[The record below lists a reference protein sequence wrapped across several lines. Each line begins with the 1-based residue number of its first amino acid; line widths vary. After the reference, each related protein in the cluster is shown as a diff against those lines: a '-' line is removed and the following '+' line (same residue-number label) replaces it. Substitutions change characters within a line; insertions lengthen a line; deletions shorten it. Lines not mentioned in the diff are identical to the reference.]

1 MHAALILQPAV
12 ALMAWTM
19 VMWAWMYA
27 TRIPAMNAARINP
40 DSLATNPGTTLDD
53 LLPAPVQWKAH
64 NYNHLHEAPTL
75 FYAVCFSLQFLGQGE
90 HPVNIGFAWGYV
102 SIRVLHTLVHST
114 FNDVRIRFFLFLLS
128 SVFLV
133 GLVTHAVLG
142 MFRFSHHL

>member
-1 MHAALILQPAV
+1 MYHHGLIAPVIALVCWTLAV
-12 ALMAWTM
+12 MIWLGYERVRNINRLKLSPDAGKFARDLNALM
-19 VMWAWMYA
+19 
-27 TRIPAMNAARINP
+27 P
-40 DSLATNPGTTLDD
+40 DRAKQVSD
-53 LLPAPVQWKAH
+53 
-64 NYNHLHEAPTL
+64 NYMHLMEQPTL

>member
-1 MHAALILQPAV
+1 MYHHGLIAPVIALVCWTLAV
-12 ALMAWTM
+12 MIWLGYERVRNINRLKLSPDAGKFARNLNALM
-19 VMWAWMYA
+19 
-27 TRIPAMNAARINP
+27 P
-40 DSLATNPGTTLDD
+40 DRAKQVSD
-53 LLPAPVQWKAH
+53 
-64 NYNHLHEAPTL
+64 NYMHLMEQPTL

-102 SIRVLHTLVHST
+102 SVRVLHTLVHST

>member
-1 MHAALILQPAV
+1 MYHHGLIAPVIALVCWTLAV
-12 ALMAWTM
+12 MIWLGYERVRNINRLKLSPDAGKFARDLNALM
-19 VMWAWMYA
+19 
-27 TRIPAMNAARINP
+27 P
-40 DSLATNPGTTLDD
+40 DRAKQVSD
-53 LLPAPVQWKAH
+53 
-64 NYNHLHEAPTL
+64 NYMHLMEQPTL

-142 MFRFSHHL
+142 MFRFSLD

>member
-1 MHAALILQPAV
+1 MYHHGLIAPVIALVCWTLAV
-12 ALMAWTM
+12 MIWLGYERVRNINRLKLSPDAGKFARDLNALM
-19 VMWAWMYA
+19 
-27 TRIPAMNAARINP
+27 P
-40 DSLATNPGTTLDD
+40 DRAKQVSD
-53 LLPAPVQWKAH
+53 
-64 NYNHLHEAPTL
+64 NYMHLMEQPTL

-102 SIRVLHTLVHST
+102 TIRVLHTLVHST

>member
-1 MHAALILQPAV
+1 MPDRAKQVSDNYMH
-12 ALMAWTM
+12 LME
-19 VMWAWMYA
+19 
-27 TRIPAMNAARINP
+27 
-40 DSLATNPGTTLDD
+40 
-53 LLPAPVQWKAH
+53 Q
-64 NYNHLHEAPTL
+64 PTL

>member
-1 MHAALILQPAV
+1 MYHHGLIAPVIALVCWTLAV
-12 ALMAWTM
+12 MIWLGYERVRNINRLKLSPDAGKFARGLNALM
-19 VMWAWMYA
+19 
-27 TRIPAMNAARINP
+27 P
-40 DSLATNPGTTLDD
+40 DRAKQVSD
-53 LLPAPVQWKAH
+53 
-64 NYNHLHEAPTL
+64 NYMHLMEQPTL

-128 SVFLV
+128 NVFLV

>member
-1 MHAALILQPAV
+1 MYHHGLIAPVIALVCWTLAV
-12 ALMAWTM
+12 MIWLGYERVRNINRLKLSPDAGKFARDLNALMPD
-19 VMWAWMYA
+19 
-27 TRIPAMNAARINP
+27 RARQVS
-40 DSLATNPGTTLDD
+40 D
-53 LLPAPVQWKAH
+53 
-64 NYNHLHEAPTL
+64 NYMHLMEQPTL

>member
-1 MHAALILQPAV
+1 MYHHGLIAPVIALVCWTLAV
-12 ALMAWTM
+12 MIWLGYERVRNINRLKLSPDAGKFARDLNALM
-19 VMWAWMYA
+19 
-27 TRIPAMNAARINP
+27 P
-40 DSLATNPGTTLDD
+40 DRAKQVSD
-53 LLPAPVQWKAH
+53 
-64 NYNHLHEAPTL
+64 NYMHLMEQPTL
-75 FYAVCFSLQFLGQGE
+75 FYAVCFSLQFLGQSE

>member
-1 MHAALILQPAV
+1 MYHHGLIAPVIALVCWTLAV
-12 ALMAWTM
+12 MIWLGYERVRNINRLKLSPDAGKFARDLNALM
-19 VMWAWMYA
+19 
-27 TRIPAMNAARINP
+27 P
-40 DSLATNPGTTLDD
+40 DRAKQVSD
-53 LLPAPVQWKAH
+53 
-64 NYNHLHEAPTL
+64 NYMHLMEQPTL
-75 FYAVCFSLQFLGQGE
+75 FYAVCFSLQVLGQGE

>member
-1 MHAALILQPAV
+1 MYHHGLIATVIALVCWTLAV
-12 ALMAWTM
+12 MIWLGYERVRNINRLKLSPDAGKFARDLNALM
-19 VMWAWMYA
+19 
-27 TRIPAMNAARINP
+27 P
-40 DSLATNPGTTLDD
+40 DRAKQVSD
-53 LLPAPVQWKAH
+53 
-64 NYNHLHEAPTL
+64 NYMHLMEQPTL

>member
-1 MHAALILQPAV
+1 MYHHGLIAPVIALVCWTLAV
-12 ALMAWTM
+12 MIWLGYERVRNINRLKLSPDAGKFARDLNALM
-19 VMWAWMYA
+19 
-27 TRIPAMNAARINP
+27 P
-40 DSLATNPGTTLDD
+40 DRAKQVSD
-53 LLPAPVQWKAH
+53 
-64 NYNHLHEAPTL
+64 NYMHLMEQPTL

-128 SVFLV
+128 NVFLV

>member
-1 MHAALILQPAV
+1 MYQHGLIAPVIALVCWTLVVMIWLGYERVRNINRLKLSPDAGKFARDLN
-12 ALMAWTM
+12 ALM
-19 VMWAWMYA
+19 
-27 TRIPAMNAARINP
+27 P
-40 DSLATNPGTTLDD
+40 DRAKQVSD
-53 LLPAPVQWKAH
+53 
-64 NYNHLHEAPTL
+64 NYMHLMEQPTL

>member
-1 MHAALILQPAV
+1 MYHHGLIAPVIALVCWTLAV
-12 ALMAWTM
+12 MIWLGYERVRNINRLKLSPDAGKFARDLNALM
-19 VMWAWMYA
+19 
-27 TRIPAMNAARINP
+27 P
-40 DSLATNPGTTLDD
+40 DRAKQVSD
-53 LLPAPVQWKAH
+53 
-64 NYNHLHEAPTL
+64 NYMHLMEQPTL

-114 FNDVRIRFFLFLLS
+114 FNDVRIRFFLFLFS

>member
-1 MHAALILQPAV
+1 MYHHGLIAPVIALVCWTLAV
-12 ALMAWTM
+12 MIWLGYERVRNINRLRLSPDAGKFARDLNALM
-19 VMWAWMYA
+19 
-27 TRIPAMNAARINP
+27 P
-40 DSLATNPGTTLDD
+40 DRAKQVSD
-53 LLPAPVQWKAH
+53 
-64 NYNHLHEAPTL
+64 NYMHLMEQPTL

-133 GLVTHAVLG
+133 VLVTHAVLG

>member
-1 MHAALILQPAV
+1 MYHHGLIAPVIALVCWTLAV
-12 ALMAWTM
+12 MIWLGYERVRNINRLKLSPDAGKFARDLNALM
-19 VMWAWMYA
+19 
-27 TRIPAMNAARINP
+27 P
-40 DSLATNPGTTLDD
+40 DRAKQVSD
-53 LLPAPVQWKAH
+53 
-64 NYNHLHEAPTL
+64 NYMHLMEQPTL

-114 FNDVRIRFFLFLLS
+114 FSDVRIRFFLFLLS

>member
-1 MHAALILQPAV
+1 MYHHGLIAPVIALVCWTLAV
-12 ALMAWTM
+12 MIWLGYERVRNINRLKLSPDAGKFARDLNALM
-19 VMWAWMYA
+19 
-27 TRIPAMNAARINP
+27 P
-40 DSLATNPGTTLDD
+40 DRAKQVSD
-53 LLPAPVQWKAH
+53 
-64 NYNHLHEAPTL
+64 NYMHLMEQPTL

-102 SIRVLHTLVHST
+102 SVRVLHTLVHST

>member
-1 MHAALILQPAV
+1 MYHHGLIAPVIALVCWTLAV
-12 ALMAWTM
+12 MIWLGYERVRNINRLKLSPDAGKFARDLNALM
-19 VMWAWMYA
+19 
-27 TRIPAMNAARINP
+27 P
-40 DSLATNPGTTLDD
+40 DRAKQVSD
-53 LLPAPVQWKAH
+53 
-64 NYNHLHEAPTL
+64 NYMHLMEQPTL

-128 SVFLV
+128 GVFLV

>member
-1 MHAALILQPAV
+1 MYHHGLVAPVIALVCWTLAV
-12 ALMAWTM
+12 MIWLGYERVRNINRLKLSPDAGKFARDLNALM
-19 VMWAWMYA
+19 
-27 TRIPAMNAARINP
+27 P
-40 DSLATNPGTTLDD
+40 DRAKQVSD
-53 LLPAPVQWKAH
+53 
-64 NYNHLHEAPTL
+64 NYMHLMEQPTL

-114 FNDVRIRFFLFLLS
+114 FNDVRIRFFLFLFS

>member
-1 MHAALILQPAV
+1 MYHHGLIAPVIALVCWTLAV
-12 ALMAWTM
+12 MIWLGYERVRNINRLKLSPDAGKFARDLNALM
-19 VMWAWMYA
+19 
-27 TRIPAMNAARINP
+27 P
-40 DSLATNPGTTLDD
+40 DRAKQVSD
-53 LLPAPVQWKAH
+53 
-64 NYNHLHEAPTL
+64 NYMHLMEQPTL

-90 HPVNIGFAWGYV
+90 HPVNIGFAWCYV

>member
-1 MHAALILQPAV
+1 LKLSPDAGKFARDLN
-12 ALMAWTM
+12 ALM
-19 VMWAWMYA
+19 
-27 TRIPAMNAARINP
+27 P
-40 DSLATNPGTTLDD
+40 DRAKQVSD
-53 LLPAPVQWKAH
+53 
-64 NYNHLHEAPTL
+64 NYMHLMEQPTL

>member
-1 MHAALILQPAV
+1 MYHHGLIAPVMALVCWTLAV
-12 ALMAWTM
+12 MIWLGYERVRNINRLKLSPDAGKFARDLNALM
-19 VMWAWMYA
+19 
-27 TRIPAMNAARINP
+27 P
-40 DSLATNPGTTLDD
+40 DRAKQVSD
-53 LLPAPVQWKAH
+53 
-64 NYNHLHEAPTL
+64 NYMHLMEQPTL

>member
-1 MHAALILQPAV
+1 MYHHGLIAPVIALVCWTLAV
-12 ALMAWTM
+12 MIWLGYERVRNINRLKLSPDAGKFARDLNALM
-19 VMWAWMYA
+19 
-27 TRIPAMNAARINP
+27 P
-40 DSLATNPGTTLDD
+40 DRAKQVSD
-53 LLPAPVQWKAH
+53 
-64 NYNHLHEAPTL
+64 NYMHLMEQPTL

-102 SIRVLHTLVHST
+102 TIRVLHTLVHST

-133 GLVTHAVLG
+133 GLVIHAVLG

>member
-1 MHAALILQPAV
+1 MYHHGLIAPVIALVCWTLAV
-12 ALMAWTM
+12 MIWLGYQRVRNINRLKLSPDAGKFARDLNALM
-19 VMWAWMYA
+19 
-27 TRIPAMNAARINP
+27 P
-40 DSLATNPGTTLDD
+40 DRAKQVSD
-53 LLPAPVQWKAH
+53 
-64 NYNHLHEAPTL
+64 NYMHLMEQPTL

>member
-1 MHAALILQPAV
+1 MSSPILAPVV
-12 ALMAWTM
+12 ALVLWSF
-19 VMWAWMYA
+19 VMWAWLYA
-27 TRIPAMNAARINP
+27 TRIPAIFKNKIAMDPAMTKAELNAQ
-40 DSLATNPGTTLDD
+40 
-53 LLPAPVQWKAH
+53 LPPSVRWKAD
-64 NYNHLHEAPTL
+64 NYNHLMEQPTL

>member
-1 MHAALILQPAV
+1 MYHHGLIAPVIALVCWTLAV
-12 ALMAWTM
+12 MIWLGYERVRNINRLRLSPDAGKFARDLNALM
-19 VMWAWMYA
+19 
-27 TRIPAMNAARINP
+27 P
-40 DSLATNPGTTLDD
+40 DRAKQVSD
-53 LLPAPVQWKAH
+53 
-64 NYNHLHEAPTL
+64 NYMHLMEQPTL

>member
-1 MHAALILQPAV
+1 MYNHGLIAPVIALVCWTLAV
-12 ALMAWTM
+12 MIWLGYERVRNINRLKLSPDAGKFARDLNALM
-19 VMWAWMYA
+19 
-27 TRIPAMNAARINP
+27 P
-40 DSLATNPGTTLDD
+40 DRAKQVSD
-53 LLPAPVQWKAH
+53 
-64 NYNHLHEAPTL
+64 NYMHLMEQPTL

>member
-1 MHAALILQPAV
+1 MYHHGLVAPVIALVCWTLAV
-12 ALMAWTM
+12 MIWLGYERVRNINRLKLSPDAGKFARDLNALM
-19 VMWAWMYA
+19 
-27 TRIPAMNAARINP
+27 P
-40 DSLATNPGTTLDD
+40 DRAKQVSD
-53 LLPAPVQWKAH
+53 
-64 NYNHLHEAPTL
+64 NYMHLMEQPTL

>member
-1 MHAALILQPAV
+1 MYHHGLIAPVIALVCWTVAV
-12 ALMAWTM
+12 MIWLGYERVRNINRLKLSPDAGKFARDLNALM
-19 VMWAWMYA
+19 
-27 TRIPAMNAARINP
+27 P
-40 DSLATNPGTTLDD
+40 DRAKQVSD
-53 LLPAPVQWKAH
+53 
-64 NYNHLHEAPTL
+64 NYMHLMEQPTL